1 MSPTG
6 SLLRR
11 LLPWALLV
19 VGACTSSGD
28 EAGAGADEDGSG
40 EESEPYTPIP
50 VGVASV
56 EASDLHRVV
65 SGSTTLTSAR
75 QVDAVAEVSGSV
87 REVRVEAGDTVVE
100 GQVLARV
107 VNDDV
112 RISIDEARQAV
123 ERNQREVE
131 RLRPL
136 FDRGFLAA
144 QTFETAEYQVE
155 TAETNLRRLRTQGAS
170 QTVRAAIDGV
180 ITRRDVE
187 AGAVVMPNQ
196 TLFEITVIDSL
207 EARIAVPE
215 RELGQLRVG
224 QVAAL
229 TAEAFPDQVFPGSVT
244 RIEPIVNP
252 QTGTV
257 EVRVGLDRI
266 VGTDGELLRPGMFSG
281 VRIITD
287 TRAGV
292 ASVPKR
298 ALVREA
304 GVHHVFVVG
313 EPGERPPFEGSGEP
327 TGLQA
332 LDPFQVE
339 RIEVTLGYEDRDRV
353 QVDELDVGDRVVVVG
368 QAGLDTDSVVVI
380 PADAEPADG

>member
-1 MSPTG
+1 M
-6 SLLRR
+6 LL
-11 LLPWALLV
+11 L
-19 VGACTSSGD
+19 VGACSSGGEESETPD
-28 EAGAGADEDGSG
+28 SEDGSG

-50 VGVASV
+50 VEVADV
-56 EASDLHRVV
+56 EAADLHRVV

-75 QVDAVAEVSGSV
+75 QVEAVAELAGSV
-87 REVRVEAGDTVVE
+87 REVSAEAGDTVSA

-123 ERNQREVE
+123 DRNQREVD

-144 QTFETAEYQVE
+144 QTFETAEYQLE
-155 TAETNLRRLRTQGAS
+155 TAETNLRRLRSQGAS

-187 AGAVVMPNQ
+187 AGAVVVPNQ
-196 TLFEITVIDSL
+196 TLFEITVIDTL

-224 QVAAL
+224 QVSAL
-229 TAEAFPDQVFPGSVT
+229 TAEAFPNEVFPGAVT
-244 RIEPIVNP
+244 RIDPIVNP
-252 QTGTV
+252 ATGTV
-257 EVRVGLDRI
+257 EVRVGLERI
-266 VGTDGELLRPGMFSG
+266 VGDGGALLRPGMFSG

-292 ASVPKR
+292 ASIPKR

-304 GVHHVFVVG
+304 GVHYVFVVG
-313 EPGERPPFEGSGEP
+313 EAAERPPFEGSGEP

-339 RIEVTLGYEDRDRV
+339 RVEVTLGYEDRDRV
-353 QVDELDVGDRVVVVG
+353 QVDELELGARVVIVG

-380 PADAEPADG
+380 PGDGEPTDD

>member
-1 MSPTG
+1 M
-6 SLLRR
+6 LL
-11 LLPWALLV
+11 L
-19 VGACTSSGD
+19 VGACSSGGEESETPD
-28 EAGAGADEDGSG
+28 SEDGSG

-50 VGVASV
+50 VEVADV
-56 EASDLHRVV
+56 DAADLHRVV

-75 QVDAVAEVSGSV
+75 QVEAVAELAGSV
-87 REVRVEAGDTVVE
+87 REVSAEAGDTVSA

-123 ERNQREVE
+123 DRNQREVD

-144 QTFETAEYQVE
+144 QTFETAEYQLE
-155 TAETNLRRLRTQGAS
+155 TAETNLRRLRSQGAS

-187 AGAVVMPNQ
+187 AGAVVVPNQ
-196 TLFEITVIDSL
+196 TLFEITVIDTL

-224 QVAAL
+224 QVSAL
-229 TAEAFPDQVFPGSVT
+229 TAEAFPNEVFPGAVT
-244 RIEPIVNP
+244 RIDPIVNP
-252 QTGTV
+252 ATGTV
-257 EVRVGLDRI
+257 EVRVGLERI
-266 VGTDGELLRPGMFSG
+266 VGDGGALLRPGMFSG

-292 ASVPKR
+292 ASIPKR

-304 GVHHVFVVG
+304 GVHYVFVVG
-313 EPGERPPFEGSGEP
+313 EAAERPPFEGSGEP

-339 RIEVTLGYEDRDRV
+339 RVEVTLGYEDRDRV
-353 QVDELDVGDRVVVVG
+353 QVDELELGARVVIVG

-380 PADAEPADG
+380 PGDGEPTDD